1 MVIGTYCIGS
11 CKKHYHPLT
20 TRTVP
25 IIIIKYFQGEK
36 YTVLMS
42 QIGKRHINVYNS
54 IVRAAWCGKGK
65 AKKSVKIPKV

>member
-1 MVIGTYCIGS
+1 M
-11 CKKHYHPLT
+11 
-20 TRTVP
+20 TVP